1 MVTKQGERSVR
12 VGLLIPSSN
21 TVMEVD
27 FYRHL
32 PHDVTL
38 HTGRMYMESTT
49 PEGEGLMLDEYAM
62 PAARDLGTAKPDI
75 VVFGCT
81 SAGALRG
88 IAYDQELCARIEDV
102 TGALVVSV
110 INAVREGISR
120 RSAARIGVV
129 TPYVDALN
137 EKIQASIQEDGVE
150 VAAIHGL
157 GITDNFAI
165 AAVTPEEIAG
175 FAESKL
181 GGLDVDLVFASCT
194 NLHAV
199 DAIAMIEARLGVPAM
214 TSNLAALESTRL
226 AIDAV
231 RGSSMAGVATSER
244 ASGRA
249 RGA

>member
-1 MVTKQGERSVR
+1 VTNQGERPVR

-49 PEGEGLMLDEYAM
+49 PEGEGLMLDEYAL
-62 PAARDLGTAKPDI
+62 PSARDVGTVKPDI

-88 IAYDQELCARIEDV
+88 NAYDQELCGRIGDA
-102 TGALVVSV
+102 TGAIVVSV
-110 INAVREGISR
+110 IKAVREAITR
-120 RSAARIGVV
+120 RSVARIGVI

-137 EKIQASIQEDGVE
+137 EKIQASIEEDGVE

-157 GITDNFAI
+157 GITENVAI
-165 AAVTPEEIAG
+165 AAVTPDEIAG
-175 FAESKL
+175 FAEAKL
-181 GGLDVDLVFASCT
+181 GRLHVDLVFASCT
-194 NLHAV
+194 NLRAV
-199 DAIAMIEARLGVPAM
+199 DAIAMIESRLGVPAM
-214 TSNLAALESTRL
+214 SSNSAALEQTRL
-226 AIDAV
+226 AIDSV
-231 RGSSMAGVATSER
+231 RGSSMAGVASAEP
-244 ASGRA
+244 APGRE